1 MRNSLLCSVLAIGVL
16 SCGSGQTK
24 STASAPPP
32 NTQHAGGQM
41 CPMMRMADAN
51 VVTSDTSDGVAIAF
65 TTAGD
70 VAELRA
76 HVRKMAEIHNG
87 MSGMHHGKDMHGGMG
102 SGDMHG
108 GMGSGDMHGGMGS
121 GDMHGGMGMQMM
133 RMVPSRASVEDVPG
147 GARLVLVPTD
157 PSQLTTLRAQA
168 REHAAMMEKGECPM
182 METRPQ
188 PTDEHARHHPT
199 GA

>member
-1 MRNSLLCSVLAIGVL
+1 MRNSLLCSVLGSVLAIGML
-16 SCGSGQTK
+16 GCGSGQTK

-32 NTQHAGGQM
+32 NTQHTGGQM
-41 CPMMRMADAN
+41 CSMMQMAGAN
-51 VVTSDTSDGVAIAF
+51 VVTSDTSDGAAVAF
-65 TTAGD
+65 TTTGD

-76 HVRKMAEIHNG
+76 HVREMAEMHNG
-87 MSGMHHGKDMHGGMG
+87 MAGMHHGEDMHGGMG

-108 GMGSGDMHGGMGS
+108 GMMR
-121 GDMHGGMGMQMM
+121 MQ
-133 RMVPSRASVEDVPG
+133 MVPSRASVEDIPG
-147 GARLVLVPTD
+147 GARLVLIPTD

-168 REHAAMMEKGECPM
+168 REHVAMMEKGKCPM

-188 PTDEHARHHPT
+188 PTDKHAQHHPT